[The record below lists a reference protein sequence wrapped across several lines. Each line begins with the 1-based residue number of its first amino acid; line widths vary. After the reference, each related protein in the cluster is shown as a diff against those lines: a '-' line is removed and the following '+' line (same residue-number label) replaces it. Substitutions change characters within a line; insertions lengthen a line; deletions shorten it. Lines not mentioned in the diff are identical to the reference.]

1 MPKSKPK
8 ISAEDRKKIL
18 NKSELKKLLKTVR
31 EDRKSAVKK
40 VRELRKMKNQPK
52 ILYTYE

>member
-1 MPKSKPK
+1 MTK
-8 ISAEDRKKIL
+8 IPDEERNKVL
-18 NKSELKKLLKTVR
+18 NNTELKKLLKTVR
-31 EDRKSAVKK
+31 EDKKTAVKK

>member
-1 MPKSKPK
+1 MTKSKPK
-8 ISAEDRKKIL
+8 ISAEERKKIL

-31 EDRKSAVKK
+31 EDRKAAVKK